1 LTQTHALPAMT
12 PVAVAMTGA
21 SGMQYALRL
30 LECLVAADIGIYV
43 MVSKAARA
51 VLAWEMDLPLPSR
64 AQAAE
69 RILAERCGARAGQI
83 QVFGAEEWTAPTASG
98 SGAPQAMVV
107 CPCSMGTLSAIAQG
121 SSDNLI
127 ARSADVVI
135 KEKRQ
140 LILVPRETPFSVIHL
155 RNMTIL
161 AEVGAV
167 ILAANP
173 GFYHR
178 PRGVDDIVNF
188 IVARILDHLRVKHEL
203 IPRWGAGPPADAAGA
218 DISDDT
224 W

>member
-1 LTQTHALPAMT
+1 VT
-12 PVAVAMTGA
+12 PVAVALTGA

-30 LECLVAADIGIYV
+30 LECLVAADIEIYV

-51 VLAWEMDLPLPSR
+51 VLAWEMDMVVPR
-64 AQAAE
+64 QAHAAT
-69 RILAERCGARAGQI
+69 RFLTERCNAHAGQVR
-83 QVFGAEEWTAPTASG
+83 VFGVEEWTAPVASG

-107 CPCSMGTLSAIAQG
+107 CPCSMGTLSAIAVG

-135 KEKRQ
+135 KERRQ

-161 AEVGAV
+161 AEAGVV
-167 ILAANP
+167 VLAANP

-178 PRGVDDIVNF
+178 PRRVEDLVDF
-188 IVARILDHLRVKHEL
+188 IVARILDHLAVPHEL
-203 IPRWGAGPPADAAGA
+203 TLRWGTGPPPVAPPDEM
-218 DISDDT
+218 
-224 W
+224 